1 MPLHTIEP
9 RRLYRQIAD
18 QLRHLIDQGEYP
30 VGARMPPER
39 DLAGQLGVSRPS
51 LREAMIALE
60 IEGLVEVRTGSGIY
74 VLERD
79 QARPDGPVT
88 AEAPLEIIRARRTLE
103 GELAA
108 QAAQKPSAEQ
118 VAALHQSLVLMQHE
132 ADTGRIPVQGD
143 RLLHVTLAE
152 AADNSVLLRIVTD
165 LFDERS
171 NPLFAQL
178 SNYFE
183 SPANWAVAI
192 AEHRA
197 IVAAIESRDPAR
209 ARQAMHDHL
218 DRSFDRLNA
227 NWTKANGPTASR
239 GKGRKPSARQPQ
251 LAATQVTP

>member
-18 QLRHLIDQGEYP
+18 QLRQLIEQGEYP

-79 QARPDGPVT
+79 QALPDGPVM
-88 AEAPLEIIRARRTLE
+88 AEGPLEIIRARQTIE
-103 GELAA
+103 SELAA
-108 QAAQKPSAEQ
+108 QAARKPSAEH
-118 VAALHQSLVLMQHE
+118 VAELYRSLDLMQHE

-143 RLLHVTLAE
+143 RLMHVTIAE
-152 AADNSVLLRIVTD
+152 AADNSVLQRIVTE
-165 LFDERS
+165 LFDERA
-171 NPLFAQL
+171 NPLFEQL

-192 AEHRA
+192 TEHRA

-209 ARQAMHDHL
+209 ARQTMHDHL
-218 DRSFDRLNA
+218 GRSFDRLSA
-227 NWTKANGPTASR
+227 NWTKANGAAASR
-239 GKGRKPSARQPQ
+239 SKRKAPTNNSTAD
-251 LAATQVTP
+251 AAQVMP

>member
-1 MPLHTIEP
+1 MPLQTIEP

-18 QLRHLIDQGEYP
+18 QLRQLIDQGEYP

-79 QARPDGPVT
+79 RTRADGPVI
-88 AEAPLEIIRARRTLE
+88 AEGPLEIIRARQTLE
-103 GELAA
+103 SELAA
-108 QAAQKPSAEQ
+108 QAARKPSAAHIAE
-118 VAALHQSLVLMQHE
+118 LHRSLGLMQHE
-132 ADTGRIPVQGD
+132 ADTGRIPVEGD
-143 RLLHVTLAE
+143 RLLHVTIAE
-152 AADNSVLLRIVTD
+152 AAGNSVLQRIVAE

-192 AEHRA
+192 VEHHA
-197 IVAAIESRDPAR
+197 IVAAIEAGDTAR
-209 ARQAMHDHL
+209 ARQAMQEHL
-218 DRSFDRLNA
+218 GRSFDRLNA
-227 NWTKANGPTASR
+227 NWTQANGAAASR
-239 GKGRKPSARQPQ
+239 GKRKASFST
-251 LAATQVTP
+251 ATVTP